1 MHRSSLGCIQFFLFA
16 AIILIISG
24 CSNNAESVFND
35 LQIETTPADSVNQY
49 ISIHPNH
56 IPSLIIRGRR
66 YLNNANLPYADADAD
81 AVLELDSL
89 NHDGLLLKGEAN
101 YLSNSTRVSRD
112 FWLKCIK
119 NHPKEID
126 CRLKLAELYSIVL
139 EYEKSSELVNRVI
152 DLSPNSSVAFFIKG
166 MNIRDTKGDTA
177 LSLSYIQKSIDLD
190 PNYFAAIDMA
200 AVMLA
205 AQKNS
210 LALSY
215 YNRLL
220 ELQPNNSDTYYKIGM
235 FNLGA
240 REYNGALEAFTK
252 STQIN
257 PQDAESFFNM
267 GYIHLELGLLTEAR
281 NLFSKSIKARAINHR
296 AFYGRG
302 FCWER
307 GGDLINAEKDYSQ
320 ALSLNPEHKPS
331 EEALSRVRNDLQ

>member
-1 MHRSSLGCIQFFLFA
+1 MHRSSLGCIQSYFCA
-16 AIILIISG
+16 AIIIIISG
-24 CSNNAESVFND
+24 CSNSVESISD
-35 LQIETTPADSVNQY
+35 DSQIATTPADSVNQY
-49 ISIHPNH
+49 IYNHPNH
-56 IPSLIIRGRR
+56 LPSLIIRGRR
-66 YLNNANLPYADADAD
+66 YLNNANLPYANADAD

-101 YLSNSTRVSRD
+101 YLSNSTRISRD
-112 FWLKCIK
+112 YWLKCIK
-119 NHPKEID
+119 NHPLETD

-139 EYEKSSELVNRVI
+139 EYEKSNELVNKVI
-152 DLSPNSSVAFFIKG
+152 DLSPNNSIAFFIKG

-215 YNRLL
+215 YNRSL

-235 FNLGA
+235 FNLSTSQ
-240 REYNGALEAFTK
+240 YNGALEAFTK

-257 PQDAESFFNM
+257 PNDAESFFNM

-281 NLFSKSIKARAINHR
+281 NLFSKSIEARAINHR

-320 ALSLNPEHKPS
+320 ALSLNPQHKPS
-331 EEALSRVRNDLQ
+331 EEALFRVRNGLK